1 MVNIVNRENLIE
13 EVKNYDVV
21 LFPMGVNN
29 SMNKG
34 FSYEIGLNFP
44 QVKNNENR
52 SNYGDLRK
60 FGTINSIVVDDITF
74 VSCYVHNGGYNKKSE
89 CFINYE
95 YLDSCLK
102 EVVNKFNGKK
112 IVSPIIGANLSDGN
126 GDKKKIISIFENRFT
141 ECDITLYDF
150 IERDYK
156 LECFR
161 KIAELRENLKNKK
174 ITFEEY
180 KEERSNI
187 EWRRRNGIF
196 LERPKEYFYI
206 PKKSKKKIVFSRF

>member
-1 MVNIVNRENLIE
+1 MVNIINRENLIY

-21 LFPMGVNN
+21 LFSMGINN

-44 QVKNNENR
+44 EVKNNENR

-60 FGTINSIVVDDITF
+60 YGTINSTEVDGTIF
-74 VSCYVHNGGYNKKSE
+74 VSCYVHNGGYNKNSK

-102 EVVNKFNGKK
+102 EVVKRFKGKK
-112 IVSPIIGANLSDGN
+112 IVSPIIGVNFSDGN
-126 GDKKKIISIFENRFT
+126 GDKKKIISIFEKRFDK
-141 ECDITLYDF
+141 CDITLYDF

-161 KIAELRENLKNKK
+161 CIAELREKLKKK
-174 ITFEEY
+174 EISFDEY
-180 KEERSNI
+180 KEKRSDF
-187 EWRRRNGIF
+187 EWRRRNGIY
-196 LERPKEYFYI
+196 LENPKDYTYI
-206 PKKSKKKIVFSRF
+206 PKSEKKKIIFSKI